1 MEYINKDL
9 GSFNLHMIKTKKF
22 KTISVRVVF
31 HTPII
36 KEEITMRNLVTDILI
51 QSSKEYPTRRDLTM
65 KAEDLYAA
73 EISTNTQRLGNYI
86 ITSFLLDVLND
97 RYTEEGNLEEAFKF
111 LKNIIFNP
119 NTDNNKSFSKDS
131 FEVIS
136 HNAKVALDSIKEDS
150 SGYSTMR
157 MLEAYNQESPIAY
170 RMIGYQED
178 LEQITPE
185 SLYDYY
191 KNMID
196 KDYVDIFIVGDFNSK
211 EMLELVKKYFK
222 FKKIK
227 KKKASYQLKCAK
239 IRKRKKIARETIP
252 NNQSKLALACPS
264 HGLTEYER
272 TYPIA
277 LGNLILGGGTD
288 SKLFQDVREKNSLC
302 YTISSYFRKL
312 DDILIIRAGIDSN
325 NYKKT
330 VDLITKNLSD
340 MKKGKF
346 SEEDLDKA
354 KEYYITSAEE
364 MEETPSRIITE
375 CLYETVLGIEPLK
388 TRIDKIKKVTKPQ
401 IVKAMKKINIDTI
414 FLLEGVNNENN

>member
-9 GSFNLHMIKTKKF
+9 GSYNLHMIKTKKF
-22 KTISVRVVF
+22 KTITVRVVF

-51 QSSKEYPTRRDLTM
+51 QSSKQYPTRRELTM

-86 ITSFLLDVLND
+86 FTSFLLEVLND
-97 RYTEEGNLEEAFKF
+97 KYTEEGNLEESFNF

-119 NTDNNKSFSKDS
+119 NTEDNKSFSRDS
-131 FEVIS
+131 FELVS
-136 HNAKVALDSIKEDS
+136 HNARVALDSIKEDS
-150 SGYSTMR
+150 SGYSIMR
-157 MLEAYNQESPIAY
+157 MLEAYNQDSPISY
-170 RMIGYQED
+170 RMIGYLDD
-178 LEQITPE
+178 LEYINSE
-185 SLYDYY
+185 NLYTYY

-196 KDYVDIFIVGDFNSK
+196 KDYVDIFIVGDYNSK
-211 EMLELVKKYFK
+211 DMLELVKKCFK

-227 KKKASYQLKCAK
+227 KRKESYQLKSAK
-239 IRKRKKIARETIP
+239 IRKRKKIAKETIP

-272 TYPIA
+272 VYPIA

-288 SKLFQDVREKNSLC
+288 SKLFKEVREKNSLC
-302 YTISSYFRKL
+302 YTIHSYFRKL
-312 DDILIIRAGIDSN
+312 DDILVISAGIDSK

-330 VDLITKNLSD
+330 VDLITKNLAN

-354 KEYYITSAEE
+354 KEYYVTSAEE
-364 MEETPSRIITE
+364 MEETPNKIILE
-375 CLYETVLGIEPLK
+375 CMYETIIGIEPLK
-388 TRIDKIKKVTKPQ
+388 TRIDKIKNVTKSQ

-414 FLLEGVNNENN
+414 FLLEGVNNEDN